1 MTTIT
6 DALRGEHGVLY
17 RLLDHL
23 DTRIAGVTAET
34 ARELG
39 ALLAAAVEAHAH
51 VEDDLLFVEL
61 ETVLGKTAGPLV
73 VMRHE
78 HAEIERDLA
87 ALASAAD
94 AEAARRIAARLV
106 DTARGHFAKEEQ
118 VLFPLAE
125 RSLTAARLGE
135 LGQAWAERSAVALA
149 R

>member
-23 DTRIAGVTAET
+23 ETRIAGVTAET

-39 ALLAAAVEAHAH
+39 ALVAAAVEAHAH

-87 ALASAAD
+87 ALASAGD
-94 AEAARRIAARLV
+94 AESARRVAVRLV
-106 DTARGHFAKEEQ
+106 ETARGHFAKEEQ

-125 RSLTAARLGE
+125 GSLTAARLGE
-135 LGQAWAERSAVALA
+135 LGRAWAERSAVALA